1 MASHFDKFSEEDIA
15 ELSRL
20 TEELARLRRGGKD
33 ELDGFLKTNAKYH
46 NRLVSV
52 AGSAQLTD
60 AFRRLGIGTVWREAL
75 NSEEWARKMDHSH
88 IVELTSALKNGDQA
102 RAAEALR
109 LHTEFG
115 KELAGV
121 VIARHGGAV

>member
-1 MASHFDKFSEEDIA
+1 
-15 ELSRL
+15 
-20 TEELARLRRGGKD
+20 
-33 ELDGFLKTNAKYH
+33 
-46 NRLVSV
+46 VSV

-88 IVELTSALKNGDQA
+88 IVELTAALKDHDYA

-115 KELAGV
+115 KELASD
-121 VIARHGGAV
+121 VIARHGGMV